1 MISIA
6 ERLSFE
12 ATELSKIGINTV
24 GIMSNDVDNYPEDSF
39 DKMKEKL
46 EELLEPLLES
56 LPKQVSLKLP
66 KLEIGDY
73 IIFKNIGSYSIVF
86 NMPFHCQTKPTIIM
100 KKLNDDYVVIRNR
113 ENVEDLF
120 KNETYSI

>member
-1 MISIA
+1 MDSGYHNLLDSALMLQEYPISL
-6 ERLSFE
+6 LSQKDVME
-12 ATELSKIGINTV
+12 KYEVNLTGKLCDT
-24 GIMSNDVDNYPEDSF
+24 NDVFHVPSNI
-39 DKMKEKL
+39 
-46 EELLEPLLES
+46 
-56 LPKQVSLKLP
+56 KLP
-66 KLEIGDY
+66 KLEIDDY

-100 KKLNDDYVVIRNR
+100 KKLNDDYIVIRNK